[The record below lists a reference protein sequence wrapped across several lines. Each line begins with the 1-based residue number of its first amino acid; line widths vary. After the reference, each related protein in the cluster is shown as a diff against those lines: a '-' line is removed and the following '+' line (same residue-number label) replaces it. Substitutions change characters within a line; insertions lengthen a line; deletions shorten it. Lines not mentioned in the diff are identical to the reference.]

1 MATPQQLLAQAGR
14 PARQDLSG
22 AANGT
27 IQGAN
32 GGTQTLGTA
41 AMRRLGQ
48 GGGGQTP
55 GIVPP
60 MPPAGGGGPIGYTGP
75 GGSGVMTPSGGD
87 ASNAR
92 PWTNP
97 TGTPAQITPFPGG
110 PQSLGGQNVQQAI
123 DIYNNPSADPNAV
136 RKPGAGA
143 GVDPGYG
150 PMQPGP
156 GGNDQLQSMIAHE
169 QPQPGMGRQLPS
181 GGDPGGQS
189 GGGGGM
195 AGMQPGGGQGP
206 MATMP
211 GAGGVNGAGGG
222 PGPSTFNLPGFKPV
236 NPENDPRMAIYVQ
249 AMQAAGAGNNHIGG
263 TMNGSQPQD
272 PNAMRQ
278 ALGAMP
284 AMMNNVAKTPD
295 VATSPFGQAPGQKL
309 PEEPGGSR
317 GGGMGMAG
325 MTAGGG
331 QGPMAT
337 PGSPGGPGG
346 SGKPGFGQM
355 GIRGGGGASP
365 PWAPA
370 GGGGGKGGGF
380 QLRGFKPKPK
390 GPAGLDSMTGG
401 EVAQPAANRQ
411 GRQNM
416 KPSMGEF

>member
-87 ASNAR
+87 AANAR

-110 PQSLGGQNVQQAI
+110 PQSLGGQNVQPSVDTFTNGGMQA
-123 DIYNNPSADPNAV
+123 
-136 RKPGAGA
+136 PG
-143 GVDPGYG
+143 DT
-150 PMQPGP
+150 
-156 GGNDQLQSMIAHE
+156 LHSMIAQE
-169 QPQPGMGRQLPS
+169 QPQSGM
-181 GGDPGGQS
+181 
-189 GGGGGM
+189 
-195 AGMQPGGGQGP
+195 
-206 MATMP
+206 
-211 GAGGVNGAGGG
+211 GGVNQAGGG
-222 PGPSTFNLPGFKPV
+222 PGPSSFNLPGFKPV
-236 NPENDPRMAIYVQ
+236 NPENDPRMASYVQ

-317 GGGMGMAG
+317 GGGVGMAG

-411 GRQNM
+411 GRQNI